1 MVKSPCILFSQ
12 VMLALFGLMLA
23 LNLHFFWTT
32 QIRPFQH
39 GGESIQQC
47 DGAEGYHTLVVLV
60 WPWVD
65 AAVYSFLPF
74 VIIMFLNV
82 RIIRRVLAA
91 RCRRRNLSQPPE
103 CQPTSPS
110 SSTRRSSG
118 DTNSRLTV
126 MLLCISFTFL
136 AMTLPV
142 NIVLIVT
149 GFWKVSDIDVD
160 RAAKFKLVRTI
171 TELLMYANHSSNF
184 FLYCAT
190 GQKFRRQICL
200 LLCRR
205 WRHPDALAAFGSTYK
220 GTQARNSRFSNSDND
235 CKDVSPVWP
244 SPKICEYELMKKK
257 KKTSLS
263 NSH

>member
-1 MVKSPCILFSQ
+1 
-12 VMLALFGLMLA
+12 MLA

-32 QIRPFQH
+32 QIRQFQH

-74 VIIMFLNV
+74 IIIMFLNV

-103 CQPTSPS
+103 CLPTSPS

-142 NIVLIVT
+142 NIVLIAT
-149 GFWKVSDIDVD
+149 GFWNVSDIDVD

-205 WRHPDALAAFGSTYK
+205 WRHPDALVAFGSTYK
-220 GTQARNSRFSNSDND
+220 GTQVRNSRFSNSDND

-257 KKTSLS
+257 KTTSLS

>member
-1 MVKSPCILFSQ
+1 MLF
-12 VMLALFGLMLA
+12 LFCLMLA

-32 QIRPFQH
+32 QIRLYKH

-47 DGAEGYHTLVVLV
+47 DGAAGYQTLVVLV

-74 VIIMFLNV
+74 VVIMFLNV

-91 RCRRRNLSQPPE
+91 LAKRRSLSHPPE
-103 CQPTSPS
+103 GKVDSPGG
-110 SSTRRSSG
+110 STRRGGGESS
-118 DTNSRLTV
+118 TRLTV

-142 NIVLIVT
+142 NIVLIAT
-149 GFWKVSDIDVD
+149 GFWNKSQFDVA
-160 RAAKFKLVRTI
+160 RTAKFKLVRTI

-205 WRHPDALAAFGSTYK
+205 WRHPAAMDSIYK
-220 GTQARNSRFSNSDND
+220 SAHARNSRFSNSDNE
-235 CKDVSPVWP
+235 CKDVCAVWP
-244 SPKICEYELMKKK
+244 AQKNCEYELMR
-257 KKTSLS
+257 TRSSHLS
-263 NSH
+263 NNCH

>member
-1 MVKSPCILFSQ
+1 MLF
-12 VMLALFGLMLA
+12 LFCLMLA

-32 QIRPFQH
+32 QIRLYKH
-39 GGESIQQC
+39 GGESIPQC
-47 DGAEGYHTLVVLV
+47 NGAAGYQTLVVLV

-74 VIIMFLNV
+74 VVIMFLNV

-91 RCRRRNLSQPPE
+91 LSKRRSLSHPHAE
-103 CQPTSPS
+103 GKIASPAG
-110 SSTRRSSG
+110 STRRSGGESS
-118 DTNSRLTV
+118 TRLTV

-142 NIVLIVT
+142 NIVLIAT
-149 GFWKVSDIDVD
+149 GFWNKSEFDVA

-205 WRHPDALAAFGSTYK
+205 WRHPVALDSIYK
-220 GTQARNSRFSNSDND
+220 SAHARNSRFSNSDNE
-235 CKDVSPVWP
+235 CKDVCAVWP
-244 SPKICEYELMKKK
+244 TQKNCEYELVRTRSSHM
-257 KKTSLS
+257 S
-263 NSH
+263 NNCH